1 MGVGAP
7 FVASERPARVIRRLV
22 LHHTAGRDSASAEAI
37 DRDHRENRGWAAI
50 GYHVVIRRD
59 GEVWL
64 ADEGRDL
71 EHPGAHVAGHNADAV
86 AVAVAGDYTAGPLP
100 EAARALLLDVVV
112 GLCSLLGL
120 HEGQVVG
127 HREIPGTATACPGY
141 DPSEL
146 RAELAL
152 RRAAAPW
159 PLTKEGA
166 WTP

>member
-37 DRDHRENRGWAAI
+37 DRDHRENRGWSAI
-50 GYHVVIRRD
+50 GYHVLIRRD
-59 GEVWL
+59 GGAWVAEQ
-64 ADEGRDL
+64 GRDL
-71 EHPGAHVAGHNADAV
+71 ERAGAHVAGHNADAV
-86 AVAVAGDYTAGPLP
+86 AVAVAGDYTAKPLP
-100 EAARALLLDVVV
+100 DEARALLLDVLIE
-112 GLCSLLGL
+112 LCEVCGL

-141 DPSEL
+141 DPSTL

-152 RRAAAPW
+152 RRAAPW